1 MKLGAFLVIF
11 FCSVAAFSQKEI
23 VVDSLDFN
31 KEKVKEKDTV
41 KKHSVLKAAL
51 FSVVLPGAG
60 QVYNH
65 IAMPKGQKKAYWKV
79 PLIYAGLG
87 ATGYF
92 IYKNHMTQRDLKAE
106 YRFREASKF
115 TLKNDERWLEYD
127 ANAILQLYQKHLNQR
142 DLFILGFGLV
152 YLLQVAD
159 AAIEAHFV
167 RFDISENLTLQLRP
181 AIIQNP
187 YTMSMSGNL
196 GINVALKFK

>member
-11 FCSVAAFSQKEI
+11 FCFTAAFSQKEI
-23 VVDSLDFN
+23 VVDSLDFS
-31 KEKVKEKDTV
+31 KEKVKEKDSV

-92 IYKNHMTQRDLKAE
+92 IYKNHLTQRDLKAE
-106 YRFREASKF
+106 YLFRQESKF

-127 ANAILQLYQKHLNQR
+127 ANAVLQLYQKHLNQR

-187 YTMSMSGNL
+187 YAMSGNL